1 MHADY
6 CEDYGEALR
15 GSAQLIP
22 PVDAFEAEITA
33 TAEDGDGEG
42 EEVTPDEA
50 LQFTIPNSKSNSARG
65 RGSNAPP
72 PAKHF
77 IGCLFT
83 SAHYGRRR
91 DSPRSILN
99 ATVPAMVDLLR
110 KVLEWNA
117 ACEAG
122 EEVREVRM
130 CKVNSGLFGVPWG
143 ETRRVLGE
151 IDVGRSV
158 VKVVRVVVPEGV

>member
-1 MHADY
+1 M
-6 CEDYGEALR
+6 
-15 GSAQLIP
+15 IP
-22 PVDAFEAEITA
+22 PVDAFEAELTTTA
-33 TAEDGDGEG
+33 DGDGEG
-42 EEVTPDEA
+42 EEVVTPDEA
-50 LQFTIPNSKSNSARG
+50 LQFTIPNPNSNSARG

-72 PAKHF
+72 PPKHF

-110 KVLEWNA
+110 KVREWNA

-158 VKVVRVVVPEGV
+158 VKVVRVVVPEGS